1 MQAELRRTLDVFIEN
16 LQHHP
21 DELELQL
28 KDLRVAITVLIE
40 ADPYALEIGI
50 RPRYCGHLTH
60 NWV

>member
-40 ADPYALEIGI
+40 ADPYA
-50 RPRYCGHLTH
+50 
-60 NWV
+60 